1 MSPARKLTP
10 QQRDARELA
19 RTPPANP
26 YRGTLTDPFSRPV
39 AGPPT
44 DSGQGTDR
52 GLPVRDTTGRYPVN
66 RHATDRY
73 SDDRYSDEQAAYQG
87 QAVRPSGKM
96 PSGAALAGI
105 LGIALGL
112 TLGLFG
118 LLLLTI
124 VSLQNDYGA
133 PDRSFYRG
141 TDSGYVVLGLV
152 NFSLAACCAI
162 GGILLMTGRL
172 TGRIVLTIG
181 GWATILLSGFWLV
194 DGAVRALVPI
204 VLTIAAATTLF
215 FSYQRRVTDWLGV
228 LPPPQPE

>member
-1 MSPARKLTP
+1 MAPARKPTT

-19 RTPPANP
+19 RTPPADP

-39 AGPPT
+39 AEPA
-44 DSGQGTDR
+44 R
-52 GLPVRDTTGRYPVN
+52 EPVPERADPVP
-66 RHATDRY
+66 
-73 SDDRYSDEQAAYQG
+73 
-87 QAVRPSGKM
+87 RPSART
-96 PSGAALAGI
+96 PSGASLAGI
-105 LGIALGL
+105 IGIALGL

-152 NFSLAACCAI
+152 NFVLAGCCAI
-162 GGILLMTGRL
+162 GGIVLMTGRL
-172 TGRIVLTIG
+172 SGRIALTIG
-181 GWATILLSGFWLV
+181 GWATILLSGFWLI
-194 DGAVRALVPI
+194 DGSVRVVVPI
-204 VLTIAAATTLF
+204 VLAVAAATMLCF
-215 FSYQRRVTDWLGV
+215 GYQRPVTDWLGV

>member
-1 MSPARKLTP
+1 MAPARKPTP

-19 RTPPANP
+19 RTPPADP

-39 AGPPT
+39 AEPPT
-44 DSGQGTDR
+44 DSKPGDNKPAG
-52 GLPVRDTTGRYPVN
+52 GSSIGRDSADPIP
-66 RHATDRY
+66 
-73 SDDRYSDEQAAYQG
+73 
-87 QAVRPSGKM
+87 RPPTRT
-96 PSGAALAGI
+96 PSGAPLAGI

-152 NFSLAACCAI
+152 NFVLAACCGI
-162 GGILLMTGRL
+162 GGIVLMTGRL
-172 TGRIVLTIG
+172 SGRIALTIG
-181 GWATILLSGFWLV
+181 SWATILLSGFWLV
-194 DGAVRALVPI
+194 DGAVRAMVPI
-204 VLTIAAATTLF
+204 VLAIAAATVLF
-215 FSYQRRVTDWLGV
+215 FSYQRPVTYWLGV